1 MASEFSRRRGKFASA
16 AATSA
21 ALLLSSVAAFA
32 GPPAMP
38 AAPQGPLP
46 DLVVGASRLTSS
58 LRISNKTFGS
68 NSCSVVEGCVV
79 AGSRRVLEFDTQI
92 INYGNADAVL
102 GTPTSRPDLF
112 VFSPCHGHYHM
123 LDSLDYSMAY
133 GGLDTVSLYDNATG
147 NFFLANKN
155 ASGAADVVYGFGAP
169 GLVPISGDWNADG
182 KSTNGVYDPST
193 GAFFLKN
200 SAVPGPADVVLTFG
214 AGGQGFVPVT
224 GDWDG
229 DGDDTIGLYHPAS
242 GSFFLRNTNSN
253 GPADIVFGYGA
264 AGAGFVPV
272 AGDWNSDDFDSVG
285 LYSPATGTY
294 FLKNTNAGGGAD
306 IVFSYGP
313 GGSFKPVVG
322 DWNGSGDDTI
332 GVYDPATGTY
342 FLKNSNAAGAADM
355 TFTYGGGGANM
366 LPISGDWDYD
376 QAGVTLPGIV
386 GLKQAFCWLD
396 SARVQGNL
404 PGKFN
409 CSNQG
414 ITAGWSDVYGRGLDC
429 QWVDIPGLAAGNY
442 QLRVSVNDSTTLVT
456 ESDYTN
462 NVSAI
467 RVRITP
473 SAGPQAKAPTV
484 RVTYPTDGLE
494 FKVGKPVTITW
505 EVAPGSTPTHQ
516 EVWFMPTPKSV
527 APATAVDHNDPHHD
541 MLARARPIGVNLGPN
556 VRSFTWIPTEDDVM
570 EIPAQIMVRVQ
581 DSYNMVGTDQ
591 RIDGLIRVVKDN
603 K

>member
-1 MASEFSRRRGKFASA
+1 MASEFLRRRGRFASA
-16 AATSA
+16 AAMSTA
-21 ALLLSSVAAFA
+21 MLLSSVAAFA
-32 GPPAMP
+32 GPPALP

-46 DLVVGASRLTSS
+46 DLVVSATRLTSS

-68 NSCSVVEGCVV
+68 GNCSVVEGCVV

-92 INYGNADAVL
+92 VNQGNADAVL
-102 GTPTSRPDLF
+102 GTPSSRPDLF
-112 VFSPCHGHYHM
+112 VFSPCHGHFHM

-133 GGLDTVSLYDNATG
+133 GGLDSVSLYDSATG
-147 NFFLANKN
+147 SFFLANKN
-155 ASGAADVVYGFGAP
+155 AGGAADIVYGFGAP

-182 KSTNGVYDPST
+182 KSTNGVYDPAT

-200 SAVPGPADVVLTFG
+200 SAAPGPADVVFSFG
-214 AGGQGFVPVT
+214 AGNQGYVPVT

-242 GSFFLRNTNSN
+242 GSFFLRNANSSGN
-253 GPADIVFGYGA
+253 ADILFGYGA
-264 AGAGFVPV
+264 GGAGLVPV
-272 AGDWNSDDFDSVG
+272 AGDWNSDDFDTIG
-285 LYSPATGTY
+285 LYHPPTGNF
-294 FLKNTNAGGGAD
+294 FLRNSNSSGFAD
-306 IVFSYGP
+306 VVFGFGP
-313 GGSFKPVVG
+313 GGALKPVVG

-332 GVYDPATGTY
+332 GVYDPSNGTY
-342 FLKNSNAAGAADM
+342 FLKNSNAPGNADL
-355 TFTYGGGGANM
+355 TFNYGGGGATL
-366 LPISGDWDYD
+366 LPIAGDWDFD
-376 QAGVTLPGIV
+376 QGGATLPGIV

-396 SARVQGNL
+396 SARVSGNL

-414 ITAGWSDVYGRGLDC
+414 ITAGWSDIYGRGLDC
-429 QWVDIPGLAAGNY
+429 QWVDITGLAGGNY
-442 QLRVSVNDSTTLVT
+442 QLRVSVNDSTTLIT
-456 ESDYTN
+456 ESDYGN
-462 NVSAI
+462 NVAAI

-473 SAGPQAKAPTV
+473 AAGLQAKAPTV
-484 RVTYPTDGLE
+484 RVTSPTDGQE

-505 EVAPGSTPTHQ
+505 EVAPGSNPTHQ
-516 EVWFMPTPKSV
+516 EIWFMPTPKST

-541 MLARARPIGVNLGPN
+541 MLARARPIAVNLGPN
-556 VRSFTWIPTEDDVM
+556 ARSFTWIPTDDDVM

-591 RIDGLIRVVKDN
+591 RIEGLIRVVKDG